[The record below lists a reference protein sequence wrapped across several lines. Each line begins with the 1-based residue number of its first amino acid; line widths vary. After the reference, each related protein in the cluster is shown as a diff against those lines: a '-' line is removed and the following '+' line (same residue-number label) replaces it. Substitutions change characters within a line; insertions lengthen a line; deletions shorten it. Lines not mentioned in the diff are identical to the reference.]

1 MKEVFIHYLW
11 ENRLL
16 NKALISTDHEPIE
29 VIHPGFANAD
39 SGPDFLNAR
48 IKIGETIWA
57 GNVEIHI
64 IASDWNQHKHQDDRA
79 YDNVILHVVFEEDR
93 KILNSAN
100 RQIPTIEVKG
110 LFDEEI
116 LIRYNSFINSR
127 RWIACEKHI
136 TEIQR
141 FTWLSWLDRMIVEK
155 MERKVEQLRL
165 VLEQTTFDWEE
176 TFYRRLLINLGL
188 KVNETAFEQLAIS
201 LPFNLLLKHADDLFQ
216 LEAFLFGAA
225 GFLTDTPT
233 DEYETKLSE
242 NWKFFSQK
250 YGLTSIKAESWRFM
264 RLRPGNFPTLRL
276 AQLAMMIHK
285 HGRLFSK
292 VIETTDAESII
303 KIFRTGTSEYWKT
316 HYRFG
321 TVTKAKVKTLGNEA
335 ASLLVLN
342 SVVQLLFLYGKH
354 TGKDSLSDKAFML
367 LEAMEPEDNQF
378 IRRFE
383 SLGIRAANA
392 LQSQALLYMKKDYCD
407 QKRCLECRIGN
418 ILMDKSANR

>member
-16 NKALISTDHEPIE
+16 QRGLISTDLEPIE
-29 VIHPGFANAD
+29 VLHPGFANAD

-57 GNVEIHI
+57 GNVEIHVN
-64 IASDWNQHKHQDDRA
+64 ASDWNQHKHQDDSA
-79 YDNVILHVVFEEDR
+79 YDNVILHVVLEEDR
-93 KILNSAN
+93 KILNAAN

-110 LFDEEI
+110 LFDEEL
-116 LIRYNSFINSR
+116 LIRYNAFISSR
-127 RWIACEKHI
+127 RWIACEKYI

-141 FTWLSWLDRMIVEK
+141 FTLLSWLDRMIVEK
-155 MERKVEQLRL
+155 MERKVEQLKL
-165 VLEQTTFDWEE
+165 VLEQTKYDWEE

-188 KVNETAFEQLAIS
+188 KVNEIAFEQLAIS
-201 LPFNLLLKHADDLFQ
+201 LPFNLLLKHADDLLQ
-216 LEAFLFGAA
+216 LEALLFGAA
-225 GFLTDTPT
+225 GFLNDKPD
-233 DEYETKLSE
+233 DEYEKKLSE
-242 NWKFFSQK
+242 NWKFFSKK
-250 YGLTSIKAESWRFM
+250 YGLTSIKMETWRFM

-276 AQLAMMIHK
+276 AELAMMIHT

-303 KIFRTGTSEYWKT
+303 KIFRTGTSDYWKT

-321 TVTKAKVKTLGNEA
+321 NPTKAKVKTLGAEA
-335 ASLLVLN
+335 AKLLVLN

-354 TGKDSLSDKAFML
+354 TGKESLSDKAIML
-367 LEAMEPEDNQF
+367 LEAMEAEDNQV

-383 SLGIRAANA
+383 SLGIHAANA
-392 LQSQALLYMKKDYCD
+392 LQSQALLFMKKEYCD

-418 ILMDKSANR
+418 ILMDRNANR